1 MSRIARHANR
11 LVVLAVFITSVVG
24 VMAVGAAQTASAATT
39 TITSSGPL
47 TSIGIST
54 DLNCS
59 VNHTGDT
66 SGEFYGGTA
75 CGTLVVLAGVLY
87 GPASIPA
94 GGSATGSSGYTA
106 FTPVSQTPVSGAG
119 TSASP
124 YSITTVVDLGAT
136 GFRLTE
142 TDTYVVGQEAYLT
155 NVSIH
160 NSTGSGQAATIY
172 RAGDCYLQNSDTG
185 LGQIDGS
192 AVACKASPSSVS
204 PNRIEQWYPITP
216 GSHYMEDN
224 FDTVWSTI
232 GQQQAFA
239 DTCQCTSDIDNGAG
253 LSWSLT
259 IGAGATTA
267 VQQYTTFSPL
277 GIQPITVTKTADSA
291 SATPGGSDGYTI
303 SIANPGST
311 AVNLDTIT
319 DSLPA
324 GFTYTGP
331 TTGDVTANPTVAG
344 QTLTW
349 AGPIAIGAGATLHMH
364 FNVTVSTTPG
374 TYTNSATATGNGLI
388 IIGATDVAPVTV
400 AGAAATTTTAAPAT
414 PVTATPAFTG

>member
-11 LVVLAVFITSVVG
+11 LFVLGAFIAA
-24 VMAVGAAQTASAATT
+24 VMAVGMAQPVAAATA

-47 TSIGIST
+47 TTVGIST

-59 VNHTGDT
+59 VNHTGDS

-75 CGTLVVLAGVLY
+75 CGTLVSLAGILY
-87 GPASIPA
+87 GPALIPA
-94 GGSATGSSGYTA
+94 GGNAVPRTTY
-106 FTPVSQTPVSGAG
+106 TPVSQSAVTGAG

-124 YSITTVVDLGAT
+124 FSVTTVVDLGGT

-160 NSTGSGQAATIY
+160 NATGSAQSVIIY
-172 RAGDCYLQNSDTG
+172 RAGDCYLQNSDAG
-185 LGQIDGS
+185 LGQVDGS
-192 AVACKASPSSVS
+192 AVACKATADSVS

-216 GSHYMEDN
+216 GSHYMEDEYS
-224 FDTVWSTI
+224 TVWAAI
-232 GQQQAFA
+232 GSQQPFA
-239 DTCQCTSDIDNGAG
+239 DTCQCGPDDEIDNGAG
-253 LSWSLT
+253 LSWSLA
-259 IGAGATTA
+259 IAAGASTA

-291 SATPGGSDGYTI
+291 TATPGGTDGYTI
-303 SIANPGST
+303 SVANPGSGDIT
-311 AVNLDTIT
+311 LTSLT

-324 GFTYTGP
+324 GFTYTASS
-331 TTGDVTANPTVAG
+331 TTGGVTTNPAVSG

-349 AGPIAIGAGATLHMH
+349 NGPITVTAGTTLHVH
-364 FNVTVSTTPG
+364 FSVTVSSTPG
-374 TYTNSATATGNGLI
+374 TYTNSATATGDGLI
-388 IIGATDVAPVTV
+388 IVGATNVAPVTV
-400 AGAAATTTTAAPAT
+400 AGAVATTTAAAPAA
-414 PVTATPAFTG
+414 PVAATPAFTG